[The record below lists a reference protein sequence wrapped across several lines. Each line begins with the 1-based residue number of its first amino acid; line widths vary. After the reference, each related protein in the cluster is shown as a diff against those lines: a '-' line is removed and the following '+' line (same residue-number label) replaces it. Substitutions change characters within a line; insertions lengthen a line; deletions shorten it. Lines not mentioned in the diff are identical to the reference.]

1 MMKFL
6 ADRSVRLLFAAVT
19 AVLVVFATISLLATR
34 HLGTQAMMAGL
45 SFTLSMGV
53 VFLILLVC
61 FFRRRSAL
69 IEAATS
75 TIRSFLAGDQS
86 ARIDCNEEG
95 EIYRLFHEINNLA
108 AILNAHAENQARER
122 VFLKDTLSD
131 ISHQLKTP
139 LATLGIYN
147 GIIQDVDSDLAT
159 IREFSALSEHE
170 LERIENLVKNLLTIA
185 RLDAG
190 TLIIER
196 TPQDLSQMMAALEQ
210 HFTMRAKQEE
220 KRLRMSGPQ
229 DILLECDRVWFL
241 EALSNIV
248 KNAFDHTKAGCTIT
262 VGWHCF
268 GQIVQITVRDDGSGI
283 HPEDLPHIFKRFYRS
298 RFSKDTEGVGL
309 GLPLAKAIIEAH
321 SGTIEVDSTLNRGTV
336 FTINLIH
343 SGRPFEQ

>member
-1 MMKFL
+1 MKFL

-19 AVLVVFATISLLATR
+19 AVIVLFSASNFLVARYF
-34 HLGTQAMMAGL
+34 GTQVMMTGVAI
-45 SFTLSMGV
+45 TLSMGV

-61 FFRRRSAL
+61 FFHRRSAL

-75 TIRSFLAGDQS
+75 KIRAFLAGDQR

-108 AILNAHAENQARER
+108 AILNAHAENQARAR

-190 TLIIER
+190 TLIFER
-196 TPQDLSQMMAALEQ
+196 MPQDLSQMMAALAR
-210 HFTMRAKQEE
+210 HFAVRAAQEE
-220 KRLRMSGPQ
+220 KILQMTGPQ
-229 DILLECDRVWFL
+229 DVTLECDRVWFL
-241 EALSNIV
+241 EALSNIL
-248 KNAFDHTKAGCTIT
+248 KNAFDHTRAGCTIA
-262 VGWHCF
+262 GEWRSF

-321 SGTIEVDSTLNRGTV
+321 SGTIDVDSTLDRGTV
-336 FTINLIH
+336 FTISLIQPV
-343 SGRPFEQ
+343 RPFEQ

>member
-1 MMKFL
+1 MKFL

-19 AVLVVFATISLLATR
+19 AVIVLFSARNFLVAR
-34 HLGTQAMMAGL
+34 HFGTQVMMTGVAI
-45 SFTLSMGV
+45 TLSMGV

-61 FFRRRSAL
+61 FFHRRSAL

-75 TIRSFLAGDQS
+75 KIRAFLAGDQR

-108 AILNAHAENQARER
+108 AILNAHAENQARAR

-190 TLIIER
+190 TLLIER
-196 TPQDLSQMMAALEQ
+196 TPQDLSQLMAALAR
-210 HFTMRAKQEE
+210 HFAVRAAQEE
-220 KRLRMSGPQ
+220 KILQMSGPQ
-229 DILLECDRVWFL
+229 DITLECDRVWFL
-241 EALSNIV
+241 EALSNIL
-248 KNAFDHTKAGCTIT
+248 KNAFDHTRAGCTIA
-262 VGWHCF
+262 VEWRSF

-321 SGTIEVDSTLNRGTV
+321 NGTIDVDSTLDPV
-336 FTINLIH
+336 
-343 SGRPFEQ
+343 RPFEQ

>member
-6 ADRSVRLLFAAVT
+6 ADRSVRLLFAAVI

-34 HLGTQAMMAGL
+34 HLGAQAMMAGL

-53 VFLILLVC
+53 VFLVLLVC

-69 IEAATS
+69 IETATS
-75 TIRSFLAGDQS
+75 KIRSFLAGDQS

-108 AILNAHAENQARER
+108 AILNAHAENQTRAR

-196 TPQDLSQMMAALEQ
+196 TPQDLSQMMAALE
-210 HFTMRAKQEE
+210 
-220 KRLRMSGPQ
+220 
-229 DILLECDRVWFL
+229 
-241 EALSNIV
+241 
-248 KNAFDHTKAGCTIT
+248 
-262 VGWHCF
+262 
-268 GQIVQITVRDDGSGI
+268 
-283 HPEDLPHIFKRFYRS
+283 
-298 RFSKDTEGVGL
+298 
-309 GLPLAKAIIEAH
+309 
-321 SGTIEVDSTLNRGTV
+321 
-336 FTINLIH
+336 
-343 SGRPFEQ
+343 

>member
-1 MMKFL
+1 MKFL

-19 AVLVVFATISLLATR
+19 AVIVLFSASSFLVTR
-34 HLGTQAMMAGL
+34 RFGTQVMMTGVAI
-45 SFTLSMGV
+45 TLSMGV
-53 VFLILLVC
+53 VFLVLLVC

-75 TIRSFLAGDQS
+75 KIRAFLAGDQT

-108 AILNAHAENQARER
+108 AILNAHAENQARAR

-147 GIIQDVDSDLAT
+147 GIIQDEDSDLAT

-190 TLIIER
+190 TLLIER
-196 TPQDLSQMMAALEQ
+196 TPQDLSQLMAALAR
-210 HFTMRAKQEE
+210 HFAVRAAQEE
-220 KRLRMSGPQ
+220 KILQMSGPQ
-229 DILLECDRVWFL
+229 DITLECDRVWFL
-241 EALSNIV
+241 EALSNIL
-248 KNAFDHTKAGCTIT
+248 KNAFDHTRAGCTIA
-262 VGWHCF
+262 VEWRSF

-321 SGTIEVDSTLNRGTV
+321 NGTIDVDSTLDRGTA
-336 FTINLIH
+336 FTISLIQPV
-343 SGRPFEQ
+343 RPFEQ

>member
-1 MMKFL
+1 MKFL

-19 AVLVVFATISLLATR
+19 AVIVLFSASSFLVTR
-34 HLGTQAMMAGL
+34 RFGTQVMMTGVAI
-45 SFTLSMGV
+45 TLSMGV
-53 VFLILLVC
+53 VFLVLLVC

-75 TIRSFLAGDQS
+75 KIRAFLAGDQT

-147 GIIQDVDSDLAT
+147 GIIQDEDSDLAT

-190 TLIIER
+190 TLLIER
-196 TPQDLSQMMAALEQ
+196 TPQDLSQLMAALAR
-210 HFTMRAKQEE
+210 HFAVRAAQEE
-220 KRLRMSGPQ
+220 KILQMTGPQ
-229 DILLECDRVWFL
+229 DITLECDRVWFL
-241 EALSNIV
+241 EALSNIL
-248 KNAFDHTKAGCTIT
+248 KNAFDHTRAGCTIA
-262 VGWHCF
+262 VEWRSF

-321 SGTIEVDSTLNRGTV
+321 NGTIDVDSTLDRGTV
-336 FTINLIH
+336 FTISLIQPV
-343 SGRPFEQ
+343 RPFEQ

>member
-1 MMKFL
+1 MKFL

-19 AVLVVFATISLLATR
+19 AVIVLFSASNFLVAR
-34 HLGTQAMMAGL
+34 HFGTQVMMTGGAI
-45 SFTLSMGV
+45 TLSMGV

-61 FFRRRSAL
+61 FFHRRSAL

-75 TIRSFLAGDQS
+75 KIRAFLAGDQR

-108 AILNAHAENQARER
+108 AILNAHAENQARAR

-190 TLIIER
+190 TLIFER
-196 TPQDLSQMMAALEQ
+196 MPQDLSQMMVALARHFAVRAA
-210 HFTMRAKQEE
+210 QEE
-220 KRLRMSGPQ
+220 KILQMTGPQ
-229 DILLECDRVWFL
+229 DVTLECDRVWFL
-241 EALSNIV
+241 EALSNIL
-248 KNAFDHTKAGCTIT
+248 KNAFDHTRAGCTIA
-262 VGWHCF
+262 GEWRSF

-321 SGTIEVDSTLNRGTV
+321 SGTIDVDSTLDRGTV
-336 FTINLIH
+336 FTISLIQPV
-343 SGRPFEQ
+343 RPFEQ